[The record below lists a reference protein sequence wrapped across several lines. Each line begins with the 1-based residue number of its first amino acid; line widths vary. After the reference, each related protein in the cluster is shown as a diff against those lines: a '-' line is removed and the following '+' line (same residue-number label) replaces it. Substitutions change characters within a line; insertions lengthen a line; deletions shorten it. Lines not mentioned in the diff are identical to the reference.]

1 MKATIKAIIFDF
13 GGVLLNWDP
22 RNLYRTYFPEQE
34 QALEEFLREVD
45 FYTWNAELDKGKS
58 LDLGVAELSAK
69 FPHRANLIA
78 AYAKHWGETITGE
91 VEGTVKTLYQL
102 KAKGYPLYGLSNW
115 SVETFPFVRDVYPF
129 FDEFDEII
137 ISGEVN
143 LIKPEPEIYQ
153 LLLSKIDFP
162 AQACLFIDDSRA
174 NIDMARSLGFHA
186 VLFESPEGLDGM
198 LKEYGVLV

>member
-22 RNLYRTYFPEQE
+22 RNLYRTYFPEQDR
-34 QALEEFLREVD
+34 ALEVFLREVD

-69 FPHRANLIA
+69 FPHRASLIA

-91 VEGTVKTLYQL
+91 VEGTVKTLYKL

-115 SVETFPFVRDVYPF
+115 SVETFPFVRDAYPF

-162 AQACLFIDDSRA
+162 AQACLFIDDSQA

-198 LKEYGVLV
+198 LKEHGVLV